1 MVRKKTSRE
10 AHRNGPARR
19 PSIRRR
25 STSLDAELNDRL
37 DSLDRATRAAILTI
51 LEIVGDIERPRATQ
65 LIEAMA
71 TVVAFATRT
80 SPVTPSERRR

>member
-1 MVRKKTSRE
+1 M
-10 AHRNGPARR
+10 
-19 PSIRRR
+19 
-25 STSLDAELNDRL
+25 ELSDRL
-37 DSLDRATRAAILTI
+37 DRLDRATRAAILTI

-80 SPVTPSERRR
+80 SPEKPR